1 MIGVTKIG
9 RAAAVVVAAG
19 VLGLAPAVASAQAAG
34 AVITVEQLD
43 FGFKPGA
50 QTVAPG
56 AVTFAVKNSGTRPHE
71 LIAIRTNAD
80 PKGLPLKDGRVDE
93 VAVTIVDRMARI
105 TPPGATAGVLNVNL
119 TEGRYLLI
127 CNVGT
132 HYAQGMSFSLVVGN
146 AGTPAA
152 LLPIGVPAPAAPAAG
167 AAPAGAAA
175 PAPAKT
181 GNAGLPM
188 STTAGSGLAIALA
201 GLAVSFVAG
210 ARAWT
215 NRSAR

>member
-1 MIGVTKIG
+1 
-9 RAAAVVVAAG
+9 
-19 VLGLAPAVASAQAAG
+19 
-34 AVITVEQLD
+34 
-43 FGFKPGA
+43 
-50 QTVAPG
+50 
-56 AVTFAVKNSGTRPHE
+56 
-71 LIAIRTNAD
+71 
-80 PKGLPLKDGRVDE
+80 
-93 VAVTIVDRMARI
+93 
-105 TPPGATAGVLNVNL
+105 
-119 TEGRYLLI
+119 
-127 CNVGT
+127 
-132 HYAQGMSFSLVVGN
+132 
-146 AGTPAA
+146 TPAA
-152 LLPIGVPAPAAPAAG
+152 LLPVGVPAPAAPAGG